1 MGERLRKTG
10 ANHPARPSSM
20 ARRSRREGVAVYQG
34 DWEYELMER
43 WLVESRQS
51 GFRAGIAIGAV
62 IGLLVSSSLLV
73 LLELVK

>member
-1 MGERLRKTG
+1 M
-10 ANHPARPSSM
+10 
-20 ARRSRREGVAVYQG
+20 YQG

>member
-1 MGERLRKTG
+1 MRPQVFPQGEYLT
-10 ANHPARPSSM
+10 M
-20 ARRSRREGVAVYQG
+20 YQG

-43 WLVESRQS
+43 WLVESRRS